1 LKGIKEGKLV
11 SAAPLTDSLRTSL
24 IAKAEQMAG
33 GKVSITEKV
42 DPSLIGGYVLTVS
55 DVQFD
60 ESVQTKLTK
69 LREQLLDTSYIPK
82 IDLI

>member
-1 LKGIKEGKLV
+1 M
-11 SAAPLTDSLRTSL
+11 S
-24 IAKAEQMAG
+24 G

-42 DPSLIGGYVLTVS
+42 DPSLIGGYVLTVN
-55 DVQFD
+55 DIQFD